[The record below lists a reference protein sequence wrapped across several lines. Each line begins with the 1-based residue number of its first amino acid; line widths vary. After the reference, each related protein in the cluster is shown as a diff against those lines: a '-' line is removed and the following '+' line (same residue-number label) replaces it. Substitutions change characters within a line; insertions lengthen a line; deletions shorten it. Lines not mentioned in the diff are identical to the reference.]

1 MAVDIEQVEMLLMES
16 EEKMEK
22 TVSVLKEEYIQL
34 RIGRA
39 NPHVLDKVLVDY
51 YGEMTP
57 INQTANISVQDG
69 KCLVISP
76 WDKSLIKNMEKGIT
90 IANIGLTPSNDGNV
104 IRLVFPDLTS
114 SSSVSLNVN
123 VLHASSIGSSVLF
136 PVTAILFS
144 YKLQFVFL
152 SIHIYLSLKLF
163 LSIDYIMKMYILDK
177 IVILLVV
184 LYLQLFVEILFLSFL
199 LIIDLL
205 IVVFIVNLN
214 WI

>member
-104 IRLVFPDLTS
+104 IRLVFPDLTQERRKEIVKQVKKMAEDSKVAIRNVRRDTLDALKKMKTAKEITEDEYSNWEKDVDKTTS
-114 SSSVSLNVN
+114 SMVDT
-123 VLHASSIGSSVLF
+123 ID
-136 PVTAILFS
+136 
-144 YKLQFVFL
+144 KLSQEKEKDV
-152 SIHIYLSLKLF
+152 
-163 LSIDYIMKMYILDK
+163 MT
-177 IVILLVV
+177 V
-184 LYLQLFVEILFLSFL
+184 
-199 LIIDLL
+199 
-205 IVVFIVNLN
+205 
-214 WI
+214 